1 MRSHLYPAARCGVTS
16 IPDLS
21 ERKAR
26 IIIYDLFPRLSN
38 ERRRSLELFNIK
50 YSKMPSRFLKNST
63 KSRGVDT
70 AIAAKGT
77 YITRTN
83 SEFADDGPLHDK
95 EGKL

>member
-1 MRSHLYPAARCGVTS
+1 ML
-16 IPDLS
+16 
-21 ERKAR
+21 
-26 IIIYDLFPRLSN
+26 
-38 ERRRSLELFNIK
+38 
-50 YSKMPSRFLKNST
+50 SRFLKNST

-77 YITRTN
+77 YITRRN